1 MKKIFSFAFAI
12 LMIAGSVLTF
22 AFALSVP
29 EPTKDFFVNDFAG
42 VISSSDKAK
51 IQKAGEKLYN
61 QCKAQVV
68 VATIETLDGNSI
80 EDYSLA
86 MARSWKIGDSE
97 KNNGVLLL
105 LAVKERKVRIEV
117 GYGLEGA
124 LPDSKT
130 GRLLDLYA
138 IPPFKNNDFSGGL
151 SAVYN
156 ALINEVGLEYGVVI
170 DSSYEPVEDNAYDS
184 DDYRFFKGEAV
195 LLIMVVILIFVLLF
209 IKSLFGGGRG
219 GRNYRGGNYRGG
231 TFNSG
236 GYSGGFSSGGGG
248 GFSGGGGSFGGGGSS
263 RGF

>member
-1 MKKIFSFAFAI
+1 MKKILSFAFAI

-42 VISSSDKAK
+42 VISSTDRK
-51 IQKAGEKLYN
+51 IMQKAGEDLYKK
-61 QCKAQVV
+61 CGAQVV
-68 VATIETLDGNSI
+68 VTTVETLDGNTV
-80 EDYSLA
+80 EDFSLK
-86 MARSWKIGDSE
+86 MARSWGIGKKDKDS
-97 KNNGVLLL
+97 GVLLL

-138 IPPFKNNDFSGGL
+138 IPPFKKNDFSGGL

-195 LLIMVVILIFVLLF
+195 LLIMVFILIIVLLF

-219 GRNYRGGNYRGG
+219 GRIYRGG
-231 TFNSG
+231 TFSSG